1 MAGLSALES
10 LPHEIILEILS
21 FLETKDIIHLQRCSR
36 RLLKLS
42 RDNVFW
48 RTRCLLTSSFLE
60 GINLRRGA
68 RFPDVIE
75 GALNEDAALQDH
87 DGPDTERSPPP
98 LDFPWAS
105 RRAREKEIQKITAN
119 WDPSFPGETISWYD
133 EYIHRNSPIAV
144 SWFERPQLRDGGLK
158 DHIEVKGVAVYQ
170 HGDEEVFAVSPLDDG
185 SVCLWD
191 IKGTRPGKKK
201 GSILQQ
207 SKAGLLRMGSSKSPY
222 LSPDCVSVD
231 NARGRAFFAVQGHV
245 VEVDLGTLQV
255 VGDQPYEWTIT
266 TMSSAQPRVPLTIG
280 TLHGIH
286 LHDSRYGRYVEQTR
300 QERIDDFDRYNAPRR
315 LSLLLFSDPLPPY
328 APLPHSNPLSI
339 LHLEQPG
346 NKQAVSD
353 DIFVA
358 GRFSNI
364 LNYDRRMFPS
374 IKGSLHSG
382 ARLCSL
388 TSLPYPFSSVDSE
401 LRRKGELS
409 MEQVEK
415 IKETTG
421 GRTLVACGEYN
432 TKGSLE
438 IYGLGPPLPGQE
450 PHGVSLNSVMKNRQT
465 ASKSKL
471 LSVINHGTCLV
482 VSDGSGYL
490 KWVER
495 DGFTE
500 VRRQYIGPSERV
512 VGHTSLFNEMPGSGE
527 IARKLLSTQ
536 SRQASDDKSN
546 DDDILLWTGEK
557 LGLVDFSSK
566 QGFTADDFE
575 EGDTR
580 TPEEVAAEQEKQHY
594 EERMRQALER
604 DADGVRLF
612 KVLGAGIRG

>member
-1 MAGLSALES
+1 MAGPSALES

-21 FLETKDIIHLQRCSR
+21 FLETTDIIHLQRCSR

-68 RFPDVIE
+68 GFPDVFD
-75 GALNEDAALQDH
+75 GALNNDDDDAAS
-87 DGPDTERSPPP
+87 PDRINPGTERPPP
-98 LDFPWAS
+98 LDFPWVS
-105 RRAREKEIQKITAN
+105 RAARQREIQQITAN
-119 WDPSFPGETISWYD
+119 WDPSYPGESINWYN
-133 EYIHRNSPIAV
+133 EYIYRNSPIAV
-144 SWFERPQLRDGGLK
+144 SWFERPQVRDGGLK
-158 DHIEVKGVAVYQ
+158 DTIEVKGVGVYQ
-170 HGDEEVFAVSPLDDG
+170 HGDDEVFAVSPPRRRVRVSMG
-185 SVCLWD
+185 C
-191 IKGTRPGKKK
+191 KRHAPR
-201 GSILQQ
+201 QQ
-207 SKAGLLRMGSSKSPY
+207 ERVDHAAEQGWAAPHEQFQEPISECGLREHRQFQRQSL
-222 LSPDCVSVD
+222 LC
-231 NARGRAFFAVQGHV
+231 
-245 VEVDLGTLQV
+245 
-255 VGDQPYEWTIT
+255 
-266 TMSSAQPRVPLTIG
+266 SAQPGVPLTIG

-286 LHDSRYGRYVEQTR
+286 LHDYRYGRYVEQTR
-300 QERIDDFDRYNAPRR
+300 QERIDDFDRYGPRR
-315 LSLLLFSDPLPPY
+315 LSLLLSSEPLPPY

-346 NKQAVSD
+346 NRQAVSD

-409 MEQVEK
+409 LEQIER
-415 IKETTG
+415 IKNTTG

-438 IYGLGPPLPGQE
+438 IYGLGSSLPGQE
-450 PHGVSLNSVMKNRQT
+450 SHGVNLNSVMKNRQT

-471 LSVINHGTCLV
+471 LSVINHGTSLL
-482 VSDGSGYL
+482 VSDGQGYL

-500 VRRQYIGPSERV
+500 VRRHYIGPAERV
-512 VGHTSLFNEMPGSGE
+512 VDHSSLFNEMPGSGE

-536 SRQASDDKSN
+536 SRQTSNDKSN

-557 LGLVDFSSK
+557 LGLVNFTSK

-575 EGDTR
+575 EGVTR
-580 TPEEVAAEQEKQHY
+580 TPEEVAADREKQRY

>member
-1 MAGLSALES
+1 MSEYV
-10 LPHEIILEILS
+10 
-21 FLETKDIIHLQRCSR
+21 D
-36 RLLKLS
+36 
-42 RDNVFW
+42 
-48 RTRCLLTSSFLE
+48 LTSRWSILPCKCSTV
-60 GINLRRGA
+60 L
-68 RFPDVIE
+68 
-75 GALNEDAALQDH
+75 
-87 DGPDTERSPPP
+87 
-98 LDFPWAS
+98 
-105 RRAREKEIQKITAN
+105 
-119 WDPSFPGETISWYD
+119 
-133 EYIHRNSPIAV
+133 
-144 SWFERPQLRDGGLK
+144 
-158 DHIEVKGVAVYQ
+158 
-170 HGDEEVFAVSPLDDG
+170 
-185 SVCLWD
+185 
-191 IKGTRPGKKK
+191 GTRSDK
-201 GSILQQ
+201 
-207 SKAGLLRMGSSKSPY
+207 Y
-222 LSPDCVSVD
+222 TT
-231 NARGRAFFAVQGHV
+231 VQGHV
-245 VEVDLGTLQV
+245 VEIDLETLQV

-266 TMSSAQPRVPLTIG
+266 TMSSAQPSVPLTIG

-286 LHDSRYGRYVEQTR
+286 LHDYRYGRYVEQTR
-300 QERIDDFDRYNAPRR
+300 QERIDDFDRYGPRR
-315 LSLLLFSDPLPPY
+315 LSLLLSSDPLPPY

-346 NKQAVSD
+346 NKEAVSD

-409 MEQVEK
+409 LEQVEK
-415 IKETTG
+415 IKKTTG

-438 IYGLGPPLPGQE
+438 IYGLGSPLPGQE
-450 PHGVSLNSVMKNRQT
+450 SYGVNLNSVMKNRQT

-471 LSVINHGTCLV
+471 LSVINHGTCLL
-482 VSDGSGYL
+482 VSDGQGYL

-500 VRRQYIGPSERV
+500 VRRHYIGPAERIV
-512 VGHTSLFNEMPGSGE
+512 DHSSLFNEMPGSGE

-536 SRQASDDKSN
+536 SRQASNDKSN

-557 LGLVDFSSK
+557 LGLVNFSSK

-580 TPEEVAAEQEKQHY
+580 TPEEVAAEREKQRY

>member
-1 MAGLSALES
+1 MESLPALES
-10 LPHEIILEILS
+10 LPNEIILEVLS
-21 FLETKDIIHLQRCSR
+21 FLETKDIIHLQCCSR
-36 RLLKLS
+36 KLLKLS

-48 RTRCLLTSSFLE
+48 RTRCFLTSSFLE
-60 GINLRRGA
+60 GINLRRGPS
-68 RFPDVIE
+68 FPDSFDE
-75 GALNEDAALQDH
+75 GALIDDVRGR
-87 DGPDTERSPPP
+87 DP
-98 LDFPWAS
+98 
-105 RRAREKEIQKITAN
+105 IQKITAN
-119 WDPSFPGETISWYD
+119 WDPSFPGENTNWYD

-144 SWFERPQLRDGGLK
+144 SWLERPRLRDSGLR
-158 DHIEVKGVAVYQ
+158 DTIEAKGIAVYQ
-170 HGDEEVFAVSPLDDG
+170 HGHEEVFAVSP
-185 SVCLWD
+185 S
-191 IKGTRPGKKK
+191 TTAPK
-201 GSILQQ
+201 GSILQKSQ
-207 SKAGLLRMGSSKSPY
+207 PGLLRTGTKSPF
-222 LSPDCVSVD
+222 LSPDCVSID
-231 NARGRAFFAVQGHV
+231 NSRGRAFFAVQGHV
-245 VEVDLGTLQV
+245 VEVDLETLQV
-255 VGDQPYEWTIT
+255 VRDQAYEWTIT
-266 TMSSAQPRVPLTIG
+266 TMSGAQPGVPLTIG

-286 LHDSRYGRYVEQTR
+286 LHDFRYGRYVERTR
-300 QERIDDFDRYNAPRR
+300 QERIDDFDRYSPRR
-315 LSLLLFSDPLPPY
+315 LSLLLSSDPLPPY

-374 IKGSLHSG
+374 IKDSLHSG

-401 LRRKGELS
+401 LRRRGELS
-409 MEQVEK
+409 IEQVER
-415 IKETTG
+415 IKGATG

-438 IYGLGPPLPGQE
+438 IYGLGPPVPGKE
-450 PHGVSLNSVMKNRQT
+450 SYGVNRNSVMKNRQT

-471 LSVINHGTCLV
+471 LSVINHGTCLL
-482 VSDGSGYL
+482 VSDGQGYL

-500 VRRQYIGPSERV
+500 VRSHYIGPAERV
-512 VGHTSLFNEMPGSGE
+512 VGHSSLFNEMPGSGE

-536 SRQASDDKSN
+536 SRQAGDDKSN
-546 DDDILLWTGEK
+546 DDDILFWTGEK
-557 LGLVDFSSK
+557 LGLANFSSK

-575 EGDTR
+575 EGNTR
-580 TPEEVAAEQEKQHY
+580 TPEEMAVERERQQY
-594 EERMRQALER
+594 EERMRQAMER

-612 KVLGAGIRG
+612 KVLGAGLRG

>member
-1 MAGLSALES
+1 MTEMAGLSALES

-21 FLETKDIIHLQRCSR
+21 FLETKDIIHLQCCSLK
-36 RLLKLS
+36 LLKLS

-60 GINLRRGA
+60 GINLRRGL
-68 RFPDVIE
+68 RYPDDGDLI
-75 GALNEDAALQDH
+75 DAALQDH
-87 DGPDTERSPPP
+87 DTPDKRNQ
-98 LDFPWAS
+98 
-105 RRAREKEIQKITAN
+105 EIQKITAN

-144 SWFERPQLRDGGLK
+144 SWFERPQVRDGGLR
-158 DHIEVKGVAVYQ
+158 DTIEVKGVAVYQ
-170 HGDEEVFAVSPLDDG
+170 HGDEEVFAVSP
-185 SVCLWD
+185 SMTAPC
-191 IKGTRPGKKK
+191 GTRPGKKK

-207 SKAGLLRMGSSKSPY
+207 SKPGLLRMGSSKNPY

-231 NARGRAFFAVQGHV
+231 NSRGRAFFAVQGHV
-245 VEVDLGTLQV
+245 VEVDLKTLQV

-266 TMSSAQPRVPLTIG
+266 TMSSAQPGVPLTIG

-286 LHDSRYGRYVEQTR
+286 LHDYRYGRCVERTR
-300 QERIDDFDRYNAPRR
+300 QERIDDFDRYSPRR
-315 LSLLLFSDPLPPY
+315 LSLLLSSDPLPPY

-409 MEQVEK
+409 IEQVEK
-415 IKETTG
+415 LKGATG

-438 IYGLGPPLPGQE
+438 IYGLGPSLSE
-450 PHGVSLNSVMKNRQT
+450 KESYGVNLNSVMKNRQT

-471 LSVINHGTCLV
+471 LSVINHGTRLL
-482 VSDGSGYL
+482 VSDGQGYL

-500 VRRQYIGPSERV
+500 VRRHYIGPAERIAEQS
-512 VGHTSLFNEMPGSGE
+512 SLFNEMPGSGE

-536 SRQASDDKSN
+536 SLQASNDKSN

-557 LGLVDFSSK
+557 LGLVNFSSK
-566 QGFTADDFE
+566 PGFTADDFE

-580 TPEEVAAEQEKQHY
+580 TPEEVAGERERQHY

-612 KVLGAGIRG
+612 KVLGTGLRG

>member
-1 MAGLSALES
+1 MT
-10 LPHEIILEILS
+10 P
-21 FLETKDIIHLQRCSR
+21 ETKDIIHFQRCSR

-60 GINLRRGA
+60 GINLRRGV
-68 RFPDVIE
+68 RLPNIFE
-75 GALNEDAALQDH
+75 GALSDDAASQDH
-87 DGPDTERSPPP
+87 HSSDREPIPP

-105 RRAREKEIQKITAN
+105 RGARKKEIQKITAN

-133 EYIHRNSPIAV
+133 EYIHRNSPISV

-158 DHIEVKGVAVYQ
+158 DTIEVKGVAVYQ
-170 HGDEEVFAVSPLDDG
+170 HGDEEVFAVSPSMTAL
-185 SVCLWD
+185 
-191 IKGTRPGKKK
+191 
-201 GSILQQ
+201 
-207 SKAGLLRMGSSKSPY
+207 LLRMGSSKSPY

-255 VGDQPYEWTIT
+255 
-266 TMSSAQPRVPLTIG
+266 
-280 TLHGIH
+280 
-286 LHDSRYGRYVEQTR
+286 
-300 QERIDDFDRYNAPRR
+300 
-315 LSLLLFSDPLPPY
+315 
-328 APLPHSNPLSI
+328 
-339 LHLEQPG
+339 
-346 NKQAVSD
+346 
-353 DIFVA
+353 
-358 GRFSNI
+358 
-364 LNYDRRMFPS
+364 
-374 IKGSLHSG
+374 GSLHSG

-388 TSLPYPFSSVDSE
+388 TSLPYPFSGVDSE

-409 MEQVEK
+409 IEQVEK

-450 PHGVSLNSVMKNRQT
+450 SYGVSLNSVMKNRQT

-482 VSDGSGYL
+482 VSDGQGYL

-500 VRRQYIGPSERV
+500 VRRHYIGPTERV
-512 VGHTSLFNEMPGSGE
+512 VDHPSLFTEMPGSGE

-557 LGLVDFSSK
+557 LGLVNFSSK

-580 TPEEVAAEQEKQHY
+580 TPEEVAVEKEKQRY

-612 KVLGAGIRG
+612 KVLGAGIGG

>member
-21 FLETKDIIHLQRCSR
+21 WFDGNPVLETTDIIHLQRCSR

-60 GINLRRGA
+60 GIKLRRGA
-68 RFPDVIE
+68 HFPDVLE
-75 GALNEDAALQDH
+75 GVINDDNDDDTASP
-87 DGPDTERSPPP
+87 DGVNPDTERPLP
-98 LDFPWAS
+98 LDFPWVS
-105 RRAREKEIQKITAN
+105 RAARKREIQKITAN
-119 WDPSFPGETISWYD
+119 WDPSFPGETINWYD

-144 SWFERPQLRDGGLK
+144 SWFERPQIRDGGLK
-158 DHIEVKGVAVYQ
+158 DTIEVKGVAVYQ
-170 HGDEEVFAVSPLDDG
+170 HGDEEVFAVSPSTTG
-185 SVCLWD
+185 N
-191 IKGTRPGKKK
+191 KK

-207 SKAGLLRMGSSKSPY
+207 SKAGLLRMNSSRSPY
-222 LSPDCVSVD
+222 LSADCVSID
-231 NARGRAFFAVQGHV
+231 NSRGRAFFAVQGHV
-245 VEVDLGTLQV
+245 VEVDLETLQV

-266 TMSSAQPRVPLTIG
+266 TMSSAQPGVPLTIG

-286 LHDSRYGRYVEQTR
+286 LHDYRYGRYVEQTR
-300 QERIDDFDRYNAPRR
+300 QERIDDFDRYGPRR
-315 LSLLLFSDPLPPY
+315 LSLLLSSDPLPPY

-339 LHLEQPG
+339 IHLEQPG

-388 TSLPYPFSSVDSE
+388 TSLPYHFSSVDSE

-409 MEQVEK
+409 LEQVEK
-415 IKETTG
+415 IKQTTG

-438 IYGLGPPLPGQE
+438 IYGLGPPLPGQDSY
-450 PHGVSLNSVMKNRQT
+450 GVNLNSVMKNRQT
-465 ASKSKL
+465 ASQSKL
-471 LSVINHGTCLV
+471 LSVINHGTSLL
-482 VSDGSGYL
+482 VSDGQGYL

-500 VRRQYIGPSERV
+500 IRRHYIGPAEKIADNS
-512 VGHTSLFNEMPGSGE
+512 SLFNEMPGSGE

-536 SRQASDDKSN
+536 SRQASNDKSN

-557 LGLVDFSSK
+557 LGLVNFTSK

-580 TPEEVAAEQEKQHY
+580 TPEEVAAEREKQRY

>member
-1 MAGLSALES
+1 MKGLSALES

-21 FLETKDIIHLQRCSR
+21 FLETKDIIHLQCCSLK
-36 RLLKLS
+36 LLKLS

-60 GINLRRGA
+60 GINLRRGL
-68 RFPDVIE
+68 RYPDDGDLI
-75 GALNEDAALQDH
+75 DAALQDH
-87 DGPDTERSPPP
+87 DTPDKRNQ
-98 LDFPWAS
+98 
-105 RRAREKEIQKITAN
+105 EIQKITAN

-144 SWFERPQLRDGGLK
+144 SWFERPQVRDGGLR
-158 DHIEVKGVAVYQ
+158 DTIEVKGVAVYQ

-191 IKGTRPGKKK
+191 VKGTRPGKKK

-207 SKAGLLRMGSSKSPY
+207 SKPGLLRMGSSKSPY

-231 NARGRAFFAVQGHV
+231 NSRGRAFFAVQGHV
-245 VEVDLGTLQV
+245 VEVDLKTLQV

-266 TMSSAQPRVPLTIG
+266 TMSSAQPGVPLTIG

-286 LHDSRYGRYVEQTR
+286 LHDYRYGRCVERTR
-300 QERIDDFDRYNAPRR
+300 QERIDDFDRYSPRR
-315 LSLLLFSDPLPPY
+315 LSLLLSSDPLPPY

-409 MEQVEK
+409 IEQVEK
-415 IKETTG
+415 LKG
-421 GRTLVACGEYN
+421 GDR
-432 TKGSLE
+432 
-438 IYGLGPPLPGQE
+438 
-450 PHGVSLNSVMKNRQT
+450 RQDF
-465 ASKSKL
+465 
-471 LSVINHGTCLV
+471 
-482 VSDGSGYL
+482 VSDGQGYL

-500 VRRQYIGPSERV
+500 VRRHYIGPAERIAEQS
-512 VGHTSLFNEMPGSGE
+512 SLFNEMPGSGE

-536 SRQASDDKSN
+536 SLQASNDKSN

-557 LGLVDFSSK
+557 LGLVNFSSK
-566 QGFTADDFE
+566 PGFTADDFE

-580 TPEEVAAEQEKQHY
+580 TPEEVAGERERQHY

-612 KVLGAGIRG
+612 KVLGAGLRG